1 MLGSVTVLQD
11 LIGLRDCVFGSFMA
25 YDEVFKASQGNL
37 CGGSWEFVHKYG
49 LYLGS
54 GLGFKDKSGNVT
66 YEPYN

>member
-49 LYLGS
+49 CA
-54 GLGFKDKSGNVT
+54 
-66 YEPYN
+66 